1 MKIHYN
7 STKVLFCSN
16 SSWNVYNFRLNLIKK
31 LISKKYIVSVLS
43 PRDKFTE
50 NLINIGCEYHD
61 IKLNRS
67 NINLFGNFF
76 LFLKYYIRIKKINP
90 DLIFSFTIKPN
101 ICTALVA
108 KILKIKIF
116 NTITG
121 LGSSFLGNNIIK
133 LLIILTYRYC
143 LKKSDLLIFQNND
156 DKELFIK
163 YKILKNQKSVIIPG
177 SGVDTNYYYY
187 TKKEKNSFTNFLFIG
202 RIIKDKG
209 VYELIKAF
217 EYFKKKNLNVKLFLL
232 GQPDIDNPSN
242 ISISKIKEWE
252 KNKTLTYLGYSKD
265 VRKFIIKCDCVI
277 LPTYR
282 EGISKSLLE
291 ASSVGRP
298 IITTNVPGCKEIVD
312 NKITGLLC
320 NSKDTNDL
328 IKKIE
333 FFLNMS
339 QVQRNLMGKNGRNK
353 ILDNFD
359 EKIIIDK
366 YLNLII

>member
-1 MKIHYN
+1 MKTFYN
-7 STKVLFCSN
+7 NTKVLFCSN
-16 SSWNVYNFRLNLIKK
+16 SSWNIYNFRLNFIKE

-50 NLINIGCEYHD
+50 NLIKVGCKFYE
-61 IKLNRS
+61 IKLSRS
-67 NINLFGNFF
+67 NINLFKNFF
-76 LFLKYYIRIKKINP
+76 LFIKYFIIIKKINP
-90 DLIFSFTIKPN
+90 NLIFSYTIKPN
-101 ICTALVA
+101 IYTALVA
-108 KILKIKIF
+108 KILKIKIY

-121 LGSSFLGNNIIK
+121 LGSSFLGNILIK
-133 LLIILTYRYC
+133 LLIILFYRFC
-143 LKKSDLLIFQNND
+143 LKKSNLLIFQNNH

-187 TKKEKNSFTNFLFIG
+187 TKKQKNSFTNFLFIG

-209 VYELIKAF
+209 VYELINAF
-217 EYFKKKNLNVKLFLL
+217 EYFKKKNLNVQLLLL
-232 GQPDIDNPSN
+232 GQPDSDNPSN
-242 ISISKIKEWE
+242 ISISKIREWE
-252 KNKTLTYLGYSKD
+252 KRKILIFLGYSKD
-265 VRKFIIKCDCVI
+265 VRKFIIECDCVI
-277 LPTYR
+277 LPSYR

-298 IITTNVPGCKEIVD
+298 IITTNVPGCKDIVD
-312 NKITGLLC
+312 DKITGLLC
-320 NSKDTNDL
+320 KSKDVNDL

-339 QVQRNLMGKNGRNK
+339 QDQRNQMGKNGRNK

-366 YLNLII
+366 YLGLVI